1 MIAIKRIKY
10 IFRILTITLLGLYI
24 GLLIILN
31 IPFVQKRLGAFVSQ
45 ELRNVLKTEVSIGHV
60 DVGLFNRIIIED
72 VLLKD
77 QQKDDLIKVAR
88 LSAKFEILPLFEG
101 RISINSV
108 QLFGFNI
115 LLKKETP
122 DAIPNYQY
130 VLDAF
135 ASKDTTNQPSRLDLR
150 INSILIRRGKLSYDV
165 NSEPVSP
172 NKFNASHIHLD
183 NLAATLSIKALRNDT
198 LNVAI
203 RRFSFKEQSGF
214 ELKNVSLKATANNQ
228 TLNLDN
234 LVIEFPHSSLEMEH
248 TTIGYDS
255 LASLHYLTDDV
266 TYNGNLKGNIL
277 LSDFS
282 SIVPELKNLNQPIQ
296 LSMKLRGQGKQL
308 ECPSFSLNDYKYMNL
323 QATASFMKTD
333 KSPIAVNGQISN
345 FTINQEG
352 LNYIVEKMGGKVPS
366 NISHLQYLDFKG
378 NVEGT
383 AQNLKF
389 NGMIQSGAGSLLA
402 DIFMN
407 EDTNQRSFSGHLNG
421 EDIHLGTL
429 LNDKQK
435 FGITNF
441 SFDLKGLKYEGKY
454 PESTI
459 KGIIPSLEYCGYRYE
474 NITLDGTYKNGGFN
488 GILALDD
495 ENGAIQVNG
504 FFNTNQPKPVFNLQ
518 ATVNNFR
525 PHELNLS
532 DKYKDSDISFK
543 LAADFTGNSI
553 ENINGHIQLDSLSL
567 NAPDNQSY
575 FMEKLTVIADQNNKE
590 KRVRIQSSFMNALIE
605 GDYSYPTLPSSI
617 LRTIQQYIPS
627 LVTSHNHQQHPNNF
641 KFDIRLENTELFE
654 KLFHLPIQIH
664 MPSTLNGYFSDTEER
679 LKIEGHFPQLTYNG
693 TLYESGVIHCENSE
707 DQIHT
712 LLRGNM
718 LMNSGAMLNLSL
730 NAQAKEDRLE
740 TELNWGN
747 NTNVT
752 YGGKLKAITTFSKSD
767 APSPHLQADIEIL
780 PTQMILNDS
789 IWNIHP
795 SHIGFQDGNI
805 YIDNF
810 LVKHRE
816 QHLRIDGKLTDTE
829 KDSCLIDLNNV
840 NVQYVLDILQ
850 FDDVQF
856 GGFAT
861 GNVHLKQAL
870 KEPIMSTHLNVH
882 DFKVNQ
888 ALLGNADITGA
899 WDNEL
904 GGIRLE
910 ANIEEKDISSTHV
923 TGYVSPKMKGLDLN
937 IEADSTNIGLITP
950 FMEGIFS
957 EINGRVNGDVRL
969 YGPFKFLDLEGG
981 VRINLDAKLDALNT
995 YFQIKNDSIH
1005 IQSGELAFND
1015 LQIFDREGNNGIVN
1029 GYLHHQK
1036 LKNLMYYF
1044 NVQTNN
1050 LLVYH
1055 TTDPGDMSFFGKVYG
1070 TGSIIVDGGN
1080 NAMNV
1085 DASITTGRNTTFTY
1099 VSGITTEAT
1108 NNQFI
1113 TFVDKTPKRIQDI
1126 VETDFYHYSD
1136 AQKKEEE
1143 KGPPMDLRIYLQVDA
1158 TPDASMKVVMDPVA
1172 GDHITARG
1180 NGNLQVNFYNKGDF
1194 RMFGNYIIEQGMYK
1208 LSMQEVIRKDF
1219 ALQSGGT
1226 VTFTGDPYHANLDLQ
1241 AVHTVNSVS
1250 LSDLSAD
1257 ASLNNSTVKVN
1268 CIMNLTGSLA
1278 NPIIRFDLDLPTVN
1292 EEDRELVRSATSTE
1306 EQMNTQ
1312 IIYLLG
1318 IGKFYTVDY
1327 SNNANQSSN
1336 ATSSLA
1342 FNTLSGQLNNML
1354 SQWTEN
1360 KNWNIGAN
1368 LSTGQEGWSDVE
1380 AEAILSGRLLNN
1392 RLLINGNFGYR
1403 ENVLANTNFVGDFE
1417 AIWLLTPNGEFRLRG
1432 YNQTNDRYF
1441 TKSTLTT
1448 QGIGFIYKKDF
1459 NSWSELYQ
1467 WLVKK
1472 GNRKKNKKVIK
1483 EDTPLSIP

>member
-1 MIAIKRIKY
+1 MTTIKRIKY

-24 GLLIILN
+24 GLLIPLN
-31 IPFVQKRLGAFVSQ
+31 IPVVQRELGTFISK
-45 ELRNVLKTEVSIGHV
+45 ELNKILKTEVCIGRV
-60 DVGLFNRIIIED
+60 DVGLFNRIILED

-77 QQKDDLIKVAR
+77 QQEAELMKVAR

-101 RISINSV
+101 RISISSV

-115 LLKKETP
+115 HLMKETP

-135 ASKDTTNQPSRLDLR
+135 ASKDTTDRPTLLDLR
-150 INSILIRRGKLSYDV
+150 INSILIRRGRLSYDV
-165 NSEPVSP
+165 NSEPVTHG
-172 NKFNASHIHLD
+172 KFNASHIHLE
-183 NLAATLSIKALRNDT
+183 NFAATLSLKALRNDT
-198 LNVAI
+198 LNAAI
-203 RRFSFKEQSGF
+203 RRFTFKEQSGF
-214 ELKNVSLKATANNQ
+214 ELKNISLKAVANNQ
-228 TLNLDN
+228 FLDLNDLT
-234 LVIEFPHSSLEMEH
+234 IELPHSILEIDH
-248 TTIGYDS
+248 TAVEYDS
-255 LASLHYLTDDV
+255 LSSLQYLTDDV
-266 TYNGNLKGNIL
+266 TYNGTLKGKL
-277 LSDFS
+277 QLSDFAFF
-282 SIVPELKNLNQPIQ
+282 VPDLKNFDQPIH
-296 LSMKLRGQGKQL
+296 LSMNLFGKGKQI
-308 ECPSFSLNDYKYMNL
+308 ECPSLTLNDYRYMNL
-323 QATASFMKTD
+323 QASAAWRKNDGKNIFD
-333 KSPIAVNGQISN
+333 GEIAR

-352 LNYIVEKMGGKVPS
+352 LDYIIKRLEKKKSVGLNQIEFV
-366 NISHLQYLDFKG
+366 DFKG
-378 NVEGT
+378 NARGT
-383 AQNLKF
+383 PQNLRI
-389 NGMIQSGAGSLLA
+389 NGKIQTGAGKLLA
-402 DIFMN
+402 NILMN
-407 EDTNQRSFSGHLNG
+407 GNTNQRSYSGSLNG
-421 EDIHLGTL
+421 EGINLGIL
-429 LNDKQK
+429 LNDKRK
-435 FGITNF
+435 FGTTNF
-441 SFDLKGLKYEGKY
+441 NIDFNGFKYGGKY

-459 KGIIPSLEYCGYRYE
+459 KGIISTLEYCGYHYE
-474 NITLDGTYKNGGFN
+474 NITLDGLYKDGGFN

-495 ENGAIQVNG
+495 ENGTIQVNG
-504 FFNTNQPKPVFNLQ
+504 FFNTTHQNPNFNLQ
-518 ATVNNFR
+518 ATVKNFQ
-525 PHELNLS
+525 PYELKLT
-532 DKYKDSDISFK
+532 DQYKDTDISFK
-543 LAADFTGNSI
+543 LTANFTGNSI
-553 ENINGHIQLDSLSL
+553 DNIKGNVQLDSLSL
-567 NAPDNQSY
+567 NAPDDQSY
-575 FMEKLTVIADQNNKE
+575 FLEKLMITANQTDQK
-590 KRVRIQSSFMNALIE
+590 KQLKVQSSFMNALIE
-605 GDYSYPTLPSSI
+605 GDYNYRTLPISLSKT
-617 LRTIQQYIPS
+617 LQRYIPS
-627 LVTSHNHQQHPNNF
+627 LFTHNDHFGKYHNNF
-641 KFDIRLENTELFE
+641 TFNIQVENTELFE
-654 KLFHLPIQIH
+654 KLFHLPIQMH
-664 MPSTLNGYFSDTEER
+664 MPSTVKGYFNDTEER
-679 LKIEGHFPQLTYNG
+679 IKIEGYFPKLMYNG
-693 TLYESGVIHCENSE
+693 TLYESGVVYCENTE
-707 DQIHT
+707 NQINA

-718 LMNSGAMLNLSL
+718 LMKSGAMLNLSL
-730 NAQAKEDRLE
+730 NAQAKEDLLE
-740 TELNWGN
+740 TSLNWGN

-752 YGGKLKAITTFSKSD
+752 YGGKLNTITTFSQSEG
-767 APSPHLQADIEIL
+767 PSPLLQADIEIL
-780 PTQMILNDS
+780 PTQMVLNDTV
-789 IWNIHP
+789 WNIHS
-795 SHIGFQDGNI
+795 SHITFQTGHI
-805 YIDNF
+805 SIDNF
-810 LVKHRE
+810 LVK
-816 QHLRIDGKLTDTE
+816 QQNQYLRIDGKLTNTA

-856 GGFAT
+856 GGLAT
-861 GNVHLKQAL
+861 GTVHLKQAL
-870 KEPIMSTHLNVH
+870 KEPVMHTHLNVQ

-888 ALLGNADITGA
+888 ALLGNADITGI

-910 ANIEEKDISSTHV
+910 ADIVEKESYTTYV

-937 IEADSTNIGLITP
+937 IKAGGTNIGLISP
-950 FMEGIFS
+950 FMKGIFS
-957 EINGRVNGDVRL
+957 EIKGRVNGNVRL
-969 YGPFKFLDLEGG
+969 FGPFKFLDLEGG

-995 YFQIKNDSIH
+995 YFQINNDSIQ
-1005 IQSGELAFND
+1005 IQSGELAFNNV
-1015 LQIFDREGNNGIVN
+1015 QISDREGNNGIVN

-1044 NVQTNN
+1044 NVETNN

-1055 TTDPGDMSFFGKVYG
+1055 TTDPGDMSFYGKVYG
-1070 TGSIIVDGGN
+1070 TGNIIVDGGN

-1085 DASITTGRNTTFTY
+1085 DATITTGKNTTFTY
-1099 VSGITTEAT
+1099 VSGITTEAA

-1126 VETDFYHYSD
+1126 IETDFYHYSD
-1136 AQKKEEE
+1136 ARKEEKE
-1143 KGPPMDLRIYLQVDA
+1143 EGPPMDLRIYLQVDA
-1158 TPDASMKVVMDPVA
+1158 TPDASMKVIMDPVA

-1194 RMFGNYIIEQGMYK
+1194 RMFGNYIIEEGMYK

-1219 ALQSGGT
+1219 SLQSGGT
-1226 VTFTGDPYHANLDLQ
+1226 ITFTGDPYQANLDLQ

-1278 NPIIRFDLDLPTVN
+1278 NPTIRFDLDLPTVS

-1327 SNNANQSSN
+1327 TNNTNQSSN

-1403 ENVLANTNFVGDFE
+1403 ENVLANTNFIGDFE

-1472 GNRKKNKKVIK
+1472 SNRKKNKKVIK
-1483 EDTPLSIP
+1483 EDTQQSTP